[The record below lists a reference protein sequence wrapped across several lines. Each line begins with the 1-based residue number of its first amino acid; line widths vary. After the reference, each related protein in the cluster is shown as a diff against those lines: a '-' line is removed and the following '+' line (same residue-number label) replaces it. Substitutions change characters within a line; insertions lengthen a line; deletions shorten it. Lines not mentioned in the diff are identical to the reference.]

1 MKRSLIT
8 SSLAVLSMAFL
19 LPMGASAAT
28 VTNATAAKH
37 TTAAKNATAA
47 KHTTAAKT
55 ASAAKTES
63 TTPAKNATATKSRR
77 HHTMAK
83 NASASKVTKIDVNT
97 ATREELMTL
106 PGIDGDAADKI
117 IAGRPYKNM
126 SQLKTKGGVT
136 NAEYKKINRKVTAK
150 QAAAMHSEAPANG
163 TQNES
168 GAQNTAGSEGAAST
182 SGSSDQTT
190 K

>member
-8 SSLAVLSMAFL
+8 SSLAALSLAFL
-19 LPMGASAAT
+19 LPMGAHAAT
-28 VTNATAAKH
+28 TTNATA
-37 TTAAKNATAA
+37 T

-55 ASAAKTES
+55 ATAAKSTTAAKSAS
-63 TTPAKNATATKSRR
+63 TTPASNATATRSTRR
-77 HHTMAK
+77 HHVMAK
-83 NASASKVTKIDVNT
+83 NASATKAKVTKIDINT

-106 PGIDGDAADKI
+106 PGIDGDMADKI

-126 SQLKTKGGVT
+126 AQLKTKGGVT
-136 NAEYKKINRKVTAK
+136 NAEYRKISRKVTAK

-163 TQNES
+163 TPSTDS
-168 GAQNTAGSEGAAST
+168 GAQSSSGSGA

>member
-8 SSLAVLSMAFL
+8 SSLAALSVAFL
-19 LPMGASAAT
+19 LPMGAHAAT
-28 VTNATAAKH
+28 TTNAT
-37 TTAAKNATAA
+37 TT

-55 ASAAKTES
+55 ATAAKSTTAAKSAS
-63 TTPAKNATATKSRR
+63 TTPATNATASKPTRR

-83 NASASKVTKIDVNT
+83 NASATKAKATKIDINT
-97 ATREELMTL
+97 ATREELLTL
-106 PGIDGDAADKI
+106 PGIDGDEADKI

-126 SQLKTKGGVT
+126 AQLKTKGGLT
-136 NAEYKKINRKVTAK
+136 NAEYRKISRKVTAK

-163 TQNES
+163 TPSTNS
-168 GAQNTAGSEGAAST
+168 GPSSGSGDNAAGA

>member
-1 MKRSLIT
+1 
-8 SSLAVLSMAFL
+8 
-19 LPMGASAAT
+19 

-47 KHTTAAKT
+47 KNTTTAKTAAKT
-55 ASAAKTES
+55 ET
-63 TTPAKNATATKSRR
+63 TTPAKVATATKA
-77 HHTMAK
+77 HHHAAAK
-83 NASASKVTKIDVNT
+83 NASATKTPKVDINT
-97 ATREELMTL
+97 ATREELMAL
-106 PGIDGDAADKI
+106 PGIDGDMADKI

-126 SQLKTKGGVT
+126 AQLKTKGGVT
-136 NAEYKKINRKVTAK
+136 NAEYKKISRKVTAK

-163 TQNES
+163 TPSTDS

>member
-8 SSLAVLSMAFL
+8 SSLAALSLAFL
-19 LPMGASAAT
+19 LPVGAHAAT
-28 VTNATAAKH
+28 TTNATA
-37 TTAAKNATAA
+37 T

-55 ASAAKTES
+55 ATAAKSTTAAKSAS
-63 TTPAKNATATKSRR
+63 TTPASNATATRSTRR
-77 HHTMAK
+77 HHVMAK
-83 NASASKVTKIDVNT
+83 NASATKAKVTKIDINT

-106 PGIDGDAADKI
+106 PGIDGDMADKI

-126 SQLKTKGGVT
+126 AQLKTKGGVT
-136 NAEYKKINRKVTAK
+136 NAEYRKISRKVTAK

-163 TQNES
+163 TPSTDS
-168 GAQNTAGSEGAAST
+168 GAQSSSGSGA

>member
-8 SSLAVLSMAFL
+8 SSLAALSVAFL
-19 LPMGASAAT
+19 LPMGAHAAT
-28 VTNATAAKH
+28 TTNATAAKH
-37 TTAAKNATAA
+37 TTVAKSATAA
-47 KHTTAAKT
+47 KSTTAAKT
-55 ASAAKTES
+55 ESA
-63 TTPAKNATATKSRR
+63 TPAKNATATKPAR
-77 HHTMAK
+77 HHTMAR
-83 NASASKVTKIDVNT
+83 NASATKAKTTKIDINT

-106 PGIDGDAADKI
+106 PGIDGDMADKI

-126 SQLKTKGGVT
+126 AQLKTKGGLT
-136 NAEYKKINRKVTAK
+136 NAEYRKISRKVTAK

-163 TQNES
+163 TPSTDS
-168 GAQNTAGSEGAAST
+168 GAQSASGGNAAGA

>member
-8 SSLAVLSMAFL
+8 SSLAALSVAFL
-19 LPMGASAAT
+19 LPMGAHAAT
-28 VTNATAAKH
+28 TTTTNATAAKH
-37 TTAAKNATAA
+37 TTAAKSATAA
-47 KHTTAAKT
+47 KTTTAAK
-55 ASAAKTES
+55 SAS
-63 TTPAKNATATKSRR
+63 TTPATNATASKPTRR

-83 NASASKVTKIDVNT
+83 NASATKAKATKIDINT

-106 PGIDGDAADKI
+106 PGIDGDEADKI
-117 IAGRPYKNM
+117 IAGRPYKSM
-126 SQLKTKGGVT
+126 AQLKTKGGLT
-136 NAEYKKINRKVTAK
+136 NAEYRKISRKVTAK

-163 TQNES
+163 TPSTDS
-168 GAQNTAGSEGAAST
+168 GAQSSSGSSA